1 MAVSYENLPGAGS
14 APNGVEHTNVRD
26 LHVAGPLD
34 ATLPPTPIRELLAA
48 SGATLYVL
56 ATDASL
62 VATIRRAA
70 EQHPL
75 FVVETWQELREAV
88 EAGQCGIALLD
99 AAVLGSRVANCVAT
113 LHTYHD
119 RLVTLVAADRAAAHE
134 YVGLLSGGR
143 IHRLLIKPTAIGAAR
158 LLIESATARRL
169 QLREESQKAPKSAVP
184 SVVAAAKIQL
194 PKLGLAAAGVA
205 AVALLGV
212 AIVVGSR
219 LDWWTLPAAT
229 ATDNV
234 VPAAAVPAPVAPT
247 PEQVLAD
254 LRAKAV
260 LAVRE
265 GRLAEPVGDSALDHY
280 RAILALV
287 PGDQNARDGIA
298 SAVNTLFTRAEEAL
312 LNDSLETAAAA
323 LDQVRR
329 ADPASS
335 RLAFLDTQLTRAL
348 AVLAAPPQPQPKSP
362 AAVVTAAA
370 AAGPTELD
378 SMLTLAGA
386 RLARGQILTPAGDS
400 AVAYF
405 DRAAQVGRSDPRVAT
420 LRADLSTAL
429 IAASRVVIDT
439 DVAASANLAA
449 EARRLGLDSPP
460 LVALE
465 TDVSAAVARERQ
477 RQLSARLSSARERV
491 RSGALFAPAGGS
503 ALDHLTGLQA
513 DAPDFAGLADEWEAF
528 RQAAVLA
535 IESSINR
542 GDWATADTELAGLA
556 KAPAGALT
564 GQPLAAELAARR
576 LQETYL
582 ATGAPASVMTLQRG
596 VPAVYPPELLARGV
610 RGWVDLEFVVD
621 RDGRTRD
628 VLAMQS
634 SPPDRFDEA
643 AVAAVRQYRY
653 VPFEQDGR
661 TYERRL
667 KMRMRF
673 QVQ

>member
-14 APNGVEHTNVRD
+14 APNGVEHANVRD
-26 LHVAGPLD
+26 LHVPGPLD

-56 ATDASL
+56 ATDASFI
-62 VATIRRAA
+62 ATIRRAA

-75 FVVETWQELREAV
+75 FVVESWPELREAV

-99 AAVLGSRVANCVAT
+99 AAVLGPRVASCVAT
-113 LHTYHD
+113 LHAYHD

-134 YVGLLSGGR
+134 YVGLLSAGR

-169 QLREESQKAPKSAVP
+169 QLREEAQQSQKSAVP
-184 SVVAAAKIQL
+184 SVVAAATSRL

-219 LDWWTLPAAT
+219 LDWWT
-229 ATDNV
+229 
-234 VPAAAVPAPVAPT
+234 PAAATTTENAAPAAAAVGPAAAPT

-254 LRAKAV
+254 LRAKAA
-260 LAVRE
+260 LAVQD

-287 PGDQNARDGIA
+287 PGDQSARDGIA

-335 RLAFLDTQLTRAL
+335 RLAFLDAQLARAL
-348 AVLAAPPQPQPKSP
+348 AVLAAPPQTPRATAP
-362 AAVVTAAA
+362 AVAAP

-378 SMLTLAGA
+378 SMLSLAGA
-386 RLARGQILTPAGDS
+386 RLARGQILTPVGDS

-405 DRAAQVGRSDPRVAT
+405 DRAAQIGRNDPRVAT

-449 EARRLGLDSPP
+449 EARRLGLESPA
-460 LVALE
+460 LAALE
-465 TDVSAAVARERQ
+465 ADVGAAVARERQ
-477 RQLSARLSSARERV
+477 RQLAARLETARERV
-491 RSGALFAPAGGS
+491 RSGALFAPVGGS
-503 ALDHLTGLQA
+503 ALDSLSGLQS
-513 DAPDFAGLADEWEAF
+513 DAPDFAGLAEEWEAF
-528 RQAAVLA
+528 RQASVLA
-535 IESSINR
+535 IESSINS
-542 GDWATADTELAGLA
+542 GDWATADTQLVGLA
-556 KAPAGALT
+556 KAPAGALAA
-564 GQPLAAELAARR
+564 QPLAAELAARR
-576 LQETYL
+576 LQTTYL
-582 ATGAPASVMTLQRG
+582 ATAAQASTMTLQSG
-596 VPAVYPPELLARGV
+596 AQAVYPPELLARAV
-610 RGWVDLEFVVD
+610 EGWVDLEFVVD

-628 VLAMQS
+628 VVVKQA
-634 SPPDRFDEA
+634 SPPGRFDEA
-643 AVAAVRQYRY
+643 AVEAVQQYRY
-653 VPFEQDGR
+653 VPFERDGR